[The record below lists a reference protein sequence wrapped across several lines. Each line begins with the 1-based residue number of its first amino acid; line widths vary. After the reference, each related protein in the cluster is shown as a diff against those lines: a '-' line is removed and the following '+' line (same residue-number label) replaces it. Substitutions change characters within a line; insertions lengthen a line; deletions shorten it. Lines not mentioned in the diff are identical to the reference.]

1 MSETYRVGIVGGGFG
16 VKAHLPALLAH
27 PRFDVVA
34 LASPHSTQAVAQA
47 RGIPHAFTSCADM
60 VAGCELDAVV
70 VASPPFAHEDD
81 VLAALAAGKHVLCEK
96 PFALNVAQAQRMLD
110 ASTAARTACGVS
122 HEFRWI
128 PQRMAIKEL
137 VANGHL
143 DPLREIEFTHLMRG
157 RRLADPRERGWLFE
171 RSAGGGISGALLS
184 HVIDGATWIAGRPPV
199 QSTGFSRVANPMR
212 TDDRGSFTVD
222 ADDGAFALVDYG
234 RGLVGRLS
242 VDGTTGVEQA
252 TVAVHGE
259 DRTAVATGTDI
270 ADVRLFAIDDDEQSE
285 LECKPSPYAK
295 LESLGGNVPL
305 LCELYDEWV
314 KQIETGTSDLPTFQE
329 AVETQRVL
337 AAVGYSSGE

>member
-1 MSETYRVGIVGGGFG
+1 MSETYRVGIVGSGFG

-34 LASPHSTQAVAQA
+34 LASPHSAEGIAAA
-47 RGIPHAFTSCADM
+47 RGIPHAFTSCAEM
-60 VAGCELDAVV
+60 VAGCHLDVVV
-70 VASPPFAHEDD
+70 VASPPFSHEGD

-96 PFALNVAQAQRMLD
+96 PFALNVAQAERMLD
-110 ASTAARTACGVS
+110 ASKAAATACGVA

-128 PQRMAIKEL
+128 PQRMAMKEL

-143 DPLREIEFTHLMRG
+143 DPLREIEFTHLTTP
-157 RRLADPRERGWLFE
+157 AEKRERGWLFE
-171 RSAGGGISGALLS
+171 RSSGGGISGALLS
-184 HVIDGATWIAGRPPV
+184 HVIDTCNWLAGRPPV
-199 QSTGFSRVANPMR
+199 HATGFSRIANPMR

-234 RGLVGRLS
+234 HGLVGRLS

-252 TVAVHGE
+252 TIAVHGGN
-259 DRTAVATGTDI
+259 RTAVASGTDVV
-270 ADVRLFAIDDDEQSE
+270 DVTLFVVDEDEQSE

-305 LCELYDEWV
+305 LYELYDEWI
-314 KQIETGTSDLPTFQE
+314 KQIETGASELPTFQE

-337 AAVGYSSGE
+337 AAAGYSTGD